1 MQEKRTLMQ
10 LNATIMIGQDN
21 QITESVLSVYKDSK
35 KLKRIVKENQINC
48 TCLKFQPQIVCMDIP

>member
-10 LNATIMIGQDN
+10 LNATIMIGQGN
-21 QITESVLSVYKDSK
+21 QITESVLSVY
-35 KLKRIVKENQINC
+35 KRIVKENQINC